1 MSQRYR
7 NLHNNPWSYDK
18 ENWFVRIE
26 KYQPYAENIWDKNTG
41 GKYKVVTQPIAET
54 PIIKNN
60 SVTGAIQAV
69 SVTSQHPEEAVKF
82 LDLLNT
88 DEYLRNLVDK
98 GIEGTHYKELD
109 DGKIQDLTS
118 TCGTLQ
124 HANVCA
130 WKSLHSKII

>member
-1 MSQRYR
+1 TKDIATSTDPR
-7 NLHNNPWSYDK
+7 SYDK

-69 SVTSQHPEEAVKF
+69 SVTSQH
-82 LDLLNT
+82 
-88 DEYLRNLVDK
+88 
-98 GIEGTHYKELD
+98 
-109 DGKIQDLTS
+109 
-118 TCGTLQ
+118 
-124 HANVCA
+124 
-130 WKSLHSKII
+130 